1 MIAVID
7 KSKSNEAEN
16 LLAIKKIEKT
26 FDHKIYAKRTL
37 RELKILRLLR
47 HENVTFFLKNR
58 NNLSNS
64 R

>member
-47 HENVTFFLKNR
+47 HENVTFFFKK
-58 NNLSNS
+58 
-64 R
+64 